1 MLCSF
6 PVQMM
11 WSFCDD
17 SFLLF
22 TNDLQTAGKSLRNV
36 SPSGKEFIL
45 VNIDFSIDTDT
56 WHDNAVFFLQ
66 FMERCRHF
74 WGTTYLRH
82 LLE

>member
-45 VNIDFSIDTDT
+45 VNIDFSIDTELGMIMLCFSCSAWKD
-56 WHDNAVFFLQ
+56 A
-66 FMERCRHF
+66 
-74 WGTTYLRH
+74 GTFGAQLT
-82 LLE
+82 